1 MLFPS
6 LRKNQSPL
14 LGNCTVDRLTL
25 MTIVVFF
32 CREERKE
39 KKKKTMIES

>member
-14 LGNCTVDRLTL
+14 LGNCTVDSLTL